1 VLMLTNMAISK
12 WGGTCQGVCGLTL
25 GWYDENV
32 GVFALAGDVATLSEF
47 TDMAAE
53 VNGVGTC

>member
-1 VLMLTNMAISK
+1 MLTNMAISK